1 MREKFH
7 VGTRLQE
14 RDGHRL
20 KAVLC
25 RDVVFAPELPRGN
38 ARTGQPPLTG
48 KRVRGCVR
56 EAGWY
61 HGSYAFRP
69 CLTGM
74 RGIFYTHIPK
84 DSLTKTLNYGL
95 LAGRPPDRM
104 TKNFLSRQGAEM
116 QKYFVYFMYFK
127 SSQRSIGEK
136 GSAYDEAKLPDIC
149 PQPKGG
155 SAEYER
161 ETGTIAG

>member
-48 KRVRGCVR
+48 KRVRGYVR

-61 HGSYAFRP
+61 HGSFAFRP

-95 LAGRPPDRM
+95 LAGRPPDWM
-104 TKNFLSRQGAEM
+104 AKNFSSRQGAEM
-116 QKYFVYFMYFK
+116 QEYFVYFK
-127 SSQRSIGEK
+127 SLQRSIGGK
-136 GSAYDEAKLPDIC
+136 GSAYDEAELPDRR

>member
-1 MREKFH
+1 M
-7 VGTRLQE
+7 GTRLQE

-20 KAVLC
+20 KAVPS

-38 ARTGQPPLTG
+38 ARTGRPPLTG

-61 HGSYAFRP
+61 HGSFAFRP

-116 QKYFVYFMYFK
+116 QEYFVYFK
-127 SSQRSIGEK
+127 SLQRSIGGK
-136 GSAYDEAKLPDIC
+136 GSAYDEAELPDRR

-161 ETGTIAG
+161 ETGKAAH